1 MTLTPCQREYQ
12 EISRSWAWRGPMVPQ
27 CANDGSYEPKQCDRT
42 NCFCVNKH
50 GIELEG
56 TRISRLEAGKL
67 SCRLTGK
74 FVVVVV
80 VVGCCWLLATY
91 SLDYINQARVRYAN
105 WCFSSSD
112 GGQTS
117 AFLSD
122 LIREVSSFS
131 HFPVGLPE
139 MSVHLAFSLK
149 IFYVM
154 LKPSLLRRN
163 TKT

>member
-50 GIELEG
+50 GVELEG

-74 FVVVVV
+74 FVVVIVV
-80 VVGCCWLLATY
+80 VVGCFPRIVWMTSIRPECDMLIGALVRATVDKRLLSYKRGFFFFFFT
-91 SLDYINQARVRYAN
+91 
-105 WCFSSSD
+105 
-112 GGQTS
+112 
-117 AFLSD
+117 
-122 LIREVSSFS
+122 
-131 HFPVGLPE
+131 FPCRT
-139 MSVHLAFSLK
+139 A
-149 IFYVM
+149 
-154 LKPSLLRRN
+154 
-163 TKT
+163 